1 MIEFIEG
8 AIEELTP
15 THVIINC
22 NGMGYH
28 INISL
33 YTYEYLQ
40 GKKQIRLPT
49 YLAVK
54 EDSHTLYGFKDQQE
68 RSIFTHLISVN
79 GIGMA
84 TARMVLSS
92 LDHKDFVGAILNS
105 NVPLLKSIKG
115 IGPKAAQRM
124 IIELKDKFSKM
135 DAHMELD
142 GLPADSGNEAIE
154 ALMALGFNRQTAE
167 KAIVKVRKSQDAPLS
182 TEELIKK
189 SLKLL

>member
-8 AIEELTP
+8 VIEELTP
-15 THVIINC
+15 THVVVNC

-28 INISL
+28 IHISL
-33 YTYEYLQ
+33 YTYEHLQ
-40 GKKQIRLPT
+40 GKQQARIPT
-49 YLAVK
+49 HLAIK

-68 RSIFTHLISVN
+68 RQIFLHLIAIN
-79 GIGMA
+79 GIGTA

-92 LDHKDFVGAILNS
+92 LDHKEFVNAILSS

-124 IIELKDKFSKM
+124 IIELQDKFSKM
-135 DAHMELD
+135 DTQHEL
-142 GLPADSGNEAIE
+142 GSMTADSGNEAIE
-154 ALMALGFNRQTAE
+154 ALMALGFNRSTAE
-167 KAIVKVRKSQDAPLS
+167 KVVVKVKKSQDNPLS